1 MSPRSTGAAGPS
13 AKSRQKAARRA
24 KRQDLKPNGKK
35 RSIFWRMRRPF
46 FAVALVFVLVV
57 AGAGYLFT
65 QVPLPEKEPPLLQT
79 SFFCAADVT
88 SGCNADNSIAQ
99 LSGTEDRIAVTYEQL
114 PPSLVQAVLAAEDR
128 TFYDHGG
135 VDPVGIVRAL
145 WANLRSD
152 SVQQGGST
160 ITQQYV
166 KNVYLS
172 QERTI
177 TRKVKEA
184 ALAVKL
190 ERELP
195 KQEILT
201 RYLNTIYFG
210 RGAYGVEAASRA
222 YFGKSVGDITLP
234 EAAYLAGLI
243 RSPETADAQLPPDD
257 AKFGTNRATAVQRRN
272 SVLKAMVETGDI
284 TQAQYDEYSVL
295 GWDDVRQRSTKA
307 NYGRVSRPELG
318 TEYVI
323 EYVRHWLTTE
333 GGFTDAEVYG
343 GGLRVYTTLDM
354 KNQEEA
360 VDAVS
365 STLNQPDDPSAALV
379 SIDETGA
386 VRAMVGGT
394 DYNGDSPFAK
404 VNLAVGAEGGG
415 SGRQPGSSFKP
426 FVLAE
431 AMNQGIPLNKTYNAP
446 GQDHDQARG
455 RRDLGPRELQRR
467 QPGHPRPRA
476 GHGQVVQ
483 HRVRPVDDGRG
494 PRERGG
500 PRQPHGHLLGARAG
514 PVAGARRGQRLGA
527 RHGLGVL
534 DLRRQ
539 R

>member
-1 MSPRSTGAAGPS
+1 MSPRDPGAPGPS
-13 AKSRQKAARRA
+13 AKKQAGRPRGVPAAS
-24 KRQDLKPNGKK
+24 DLKPNGKP
-35 RSIFWRMRRPF
+35 RTIFWRMRRVF
-46 FAVALVFVLVV
+46 FAVALVFVLGI

-99 LSGTEDRIAVTYEQL
+99 LSGSEDRISVTYDQL
-114 PPSLVQAVLAAEDR
+114 PPVLVQAVLAAEDR

-172 QERTI
+172 QERTL

-243 RSPETADAQLPPDD
+243 RSPETADAQLAARGHQVRHQPGHRGAAPQLGAEGHGRD
-257 AKFGTNRATAVQRRN
+257 RRHHPGP
-272 SVLKAMVETGDI
+272 VRR
-284 TQAQYDEYSVL
+284 VL
-295 GWDDVRQRSTKA
+295 GARL
-307 NYGRVSRPELG
+307 GRRAAPV
-318 TEYVI
+318 
-323 EYVRHWLTTE
+323 
-333 GGFTDAEVYG
+333 DQ
-343 GGLRVYTTLDM
+343 GGLRPRLPSRVGHRVLPRLRAPLARHP
-354 KNQEEA
+354 EVGRRPRLHRRRGPRRRPA
-360 VDAVS
+360 G
-365 STLNQPDDPSAALV
+365 LHDPRHGQA
-379 SIDETGA
+379 
-386 VRAMVGGT
+386 
-394 DYNGDSPFAK
+394 
-404 VNLAVGAEGGG
+404 GGG
-415 SGRQPGSSFKP
+415 
-426 FVLAE
+426 
-431 AMNQGIPLNKTYNAP
+431 
-446 GQDHDQARG
+446 DG
-455 RRDLGPRELQRR
+455 RRHLHAEPARR
-467 QPGHPRPRA
+467 P
-476 GHGQVVQ
+476 
-483 HRVRPVDDGRG
+483 GRG
-494 PRERGG
+494 PRVDRRA
-500 PRQPHGHLLGARAG
+500 PARCG
-514 PVAGARRGQRLGA
+514 R
-527 RHGLGVL
+527 
-534 DLRRQ
+534 
-539 R
+539 